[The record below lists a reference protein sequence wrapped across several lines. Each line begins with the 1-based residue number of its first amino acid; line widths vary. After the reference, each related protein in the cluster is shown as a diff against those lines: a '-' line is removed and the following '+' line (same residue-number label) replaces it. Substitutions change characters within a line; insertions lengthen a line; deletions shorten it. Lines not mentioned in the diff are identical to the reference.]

1 MKRILVVDDEVNM
14 CTVLKM
20 TLEKD
25 GYEVVTASSGEE
37 AISLFEKN
45 HVFDLIISDLK
56 MPGIDG
62 MDLLEYCKKN
72 GKEMPIIFITAFGSI
87 ESAVKAMKLGAF
99 DFITKP
105 FNRDVIRHTVRQA
118 FKIDNLEN
126 ENKLLREKFE
136 QGDFIYRSEKMRRV
150 VEMVKKI
157 ANVSTPVLI
166 VGESGTGKGLVAR
179 MIHNLGNRRGP
190 IGGLIDS
197 KSRPFI
203 RINCPSIPSTLFESE
218 LFGFQKGAFTG
229 ATKDFKGKLRI
240 ADGGTVFFDEIADL
254 PLNIQPK
261 LLRVLE
267 ENSFEPLGSNTVVTI
282 NTRFIC
288 ATNRD
293 IKSLVESGA
302 FREDLYYRINAITLE
317 IPPLRERK
325 EDIIPLAEYFLKK
338 YSLETGKRIKGISRE
353 VREAFLNY
361 HWPGNVRELKNI
373 VERAVVLTP
382 GEVIGISDITLD
394 LEGDSSKDSMDMGDG
409 KKKTEENGMGKVFG
423 NGVGSLF
430 EIEKQLLVDA
440 LKSCGWNVTRAA
452 RKLGIT
458 RNTLRY
464 RMEKYGIRQGD

>member
-1 MKRILVVDDEVNM
+1 MKRILVVDDEINM

-20 TLEKD
+20 TLERD
-25 GYEVVTASSGEE
+25 GYEVVTAGSGEE
-37 AISLFEKN
+37 AISLLEKN
-45 HVFDLIISDLK
+45 QIFDLVISDLK

-62 MDLLEYCKKN
+62 MGLLEYCKKN

-126 ENKLLREKFE
+126 ENRLLREKFE
-136 QGDFIYRSEKMRRV
+136 AGDFIYRSEEMRRV
-150 VEMVKKI
+150 MEMVKKI
-157 ANVSTPVLI
+157 ASVSTPVLI
-166 VGESGTGKGLVAR
+166 VGESGTGKGLIAR
-179 MIHNLGNRRGP
+179 MIHNLGNKKGP

-197 KSRPFI
+197 KNRPFI

-267 ENSFEPLGSNTVVTI
+267 ESSFEPLGSNTVVTI

-293 IKSLVESGA
+293 IKKLVESGG

-338 YSLETGKRIKGISRE
+338 YSVETGKRIRGMSRK
-353 VREAFLNY
+353 VKEAFLDY
-361 HWPGNVRELKNI
+361 RWPGNVRELKNI
-373 VERAVVLTP
+373 IERAVVLSS
-382 GEVIGISDITLD
+382 GDVIEVSDITLD
-394 LEGDSSKDSMDMGDG
+394 LERISVRKGEDIKSGSRQSI
-409 KKKTEENGMGKVFG
+409 
-423 NGVGSLF
+423 GSLNSLDGPKSLV
-430 EIEKQLLVDA
+430 EVEKKLLLDA
-440 LKSCGWNVTRAA
+440 LTACSWNVTRAA
-452 RKLGIT
+452 RRLGIT

-464 RMEKYGIRQGD
+464 RMEKYKIKPN